1 MKIGDNRVIKVSGD
15 KKHPTNFGRLCTKGN
30 TCCATAQIFQTTI
43 SKDNGVPASVKADA
57 STTDIK
63 GLNMKQIDALTKLFG
78 LDTASGIARD
88 AHEQW
93 YMQGCLTGDK

>member
-1 MKIGDNRVIKVSGD
+1 
-15 KKHPTNFGRLCTKGN
+15 
-30 TCCATAQIFQTTI
+30 
-43 SKDNGVPASVKADA
+43 
-57 STTDIK
+57 
-63 GLNMKQIDALTKLFG
+63 MKQIDALTKLLG